1 MSKNWCLWIAMLEKT
16 PEHPLNSKQIKPVNL
31 KGDQL
36 QIFTGRT
43 DAEALVFW
51 SCDAHRRFID
61 AGKDWE
67 QKEKRAS
74 EDEMAGPRHWCSEHE
89 IVRERDALCAAVHGF
104 TKSRTRL
111 SEQQQSL
118 KLVSPRFQESSGSKE
133 RKCKGQFI
141 KSSKG
146 KLMGWVKELVHVLG
160 WLRSISTCRRTE
172 AN

>member
-1 MSKNWCLWIAMLEKT
+1 MVLEKT
-16 PEHPLNSKQIKPVNL
+16 PESTLDSKEIKPVNL
-31 KGDQL
+31 KGDQPWV
-36 QIFTGRT
+36 FTGRT
-43 DAEALVFW
+43 NAEAEAPVFRSSYVNRW
-51 SCDAHRRFID
+51 LIGKVPD
-61 AGKDWE
+61 AGKDRE

-74 EDEMAGPRHWCSEHE
+74 EDEMAGPHHWCSEHE
-89 IVRERDALCAAVHGF
+89 IVRERGALCAAVHGF

-118 KLVSPRFQESSGSKE
+118 KLVSPRFQGSSGSKE